1 MFLFINYEDL
11 RKSTIP
17 SIVTSHKDRDISRL
31 TDRNPVFQI
40 FS

>member
-17 SIVTSHKDRDISRL
+17 STVVSLYYKYDKCNPQMRDI
-31 TDRNPVFQI
+31 P
-40 FS
+40 